1 MATEAPW
8 AYPDDVEDVVSDDPT
23 PAWACPEGLCEC
35 RPSDGAAKTIVH
47 KLHLYDEE
55 AKPMG
60 DARVRVI
67 RGGRVMN
74 LDTPNASGDGTL
86 QVAGVVDL
94 QGLHVGAQQGGQLS
108 QGGVL
113 HCRGRLGHQG
123 RSSLGLQADGLQG
136 FGDRVGGHGLYC
148 RRYCMSPQITHC

>member
-1 MATEAPW
+1 MPMIFADHIGHRGQLLA
-8 AYPDDVEDVVSDDPT
+8 ALG
-23 PAWACPEGLCEC
+23 AGLQHLRRELE
-35 RPSDGAAKTIVH
+35 PVH
-47 KLHLYDEE
+47 HRL
-55 AKPMG
+55 G
-60 DARVRVI
+60 QT
-67 RGGRVMN
+67 G
-74 LDTPNASGDGTL
+74 GDGTL

>member
-1 MATEAPW
+1 MA
-8 AYPDDVEDVVSDDPT
+8 SDPPRSTQALPLLIDRLAASMVT
-23 PAWACPEGLCEC
+23 LGLAALGEGLQHLRRELE
-35 RPSDGAAKTIVH
+35 PVH
-47 KLHLYDEE
+47 HRL
-55 AKPMG
+55 G
-60 DARVRVI
+60 QT
-67 RGGRVMN
+67 G
-74 LDTPNASGDGTL
+74 GDGTL

-108 QGGVL
+108 QSGVL

-136 FGDRVGGHGLYC
+136 FGDRVGGHELYC